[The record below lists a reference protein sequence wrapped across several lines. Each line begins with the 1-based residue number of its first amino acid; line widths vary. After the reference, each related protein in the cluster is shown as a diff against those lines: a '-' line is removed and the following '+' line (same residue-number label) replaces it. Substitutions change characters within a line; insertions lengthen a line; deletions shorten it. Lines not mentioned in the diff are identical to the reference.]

1 MTQIRAMVAGDL
13 PRVAELSAQ
22 LGYPVAF
29 VSLEERYGLVTG
41 LNGGAGLFVAI
52 HRDVVGWIHVYRVLL
67 LESPPYAEIGGLVV
81 DQRARR
87 VGIGR
92 ALVGEARGWAQ
103 KHGLVRLRVRSNVAR
118 EEAHAFYPALGFSW
132 IKTTHNYEFRL
143 V

>member
-1 MTQIRAMVAGDL
+1 MVPGDL

-22 LGYPVAF
+22 LGYPLAL
-29 VSLEERYGLVTG
+29 VSLEERYERVTAI
-41 LNGGAGLFVAI
+41 NEGAGLFVAI
-52 HRDVVGWIHVYRVLL
+52 HRDVVNGWIHVYRVLL

-81 DQRARR
+81 DKLARR

-103 KHGLVRLRVRSNVAR
+103 RHGLVRLRVRSNVAR

-143 V
+143 G